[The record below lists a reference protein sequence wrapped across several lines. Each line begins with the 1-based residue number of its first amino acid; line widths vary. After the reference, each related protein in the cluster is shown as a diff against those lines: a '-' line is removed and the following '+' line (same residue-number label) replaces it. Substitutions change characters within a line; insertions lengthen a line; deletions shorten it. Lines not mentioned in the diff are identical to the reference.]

1 MTVNGKSVEL
11 GSEITIDEYLRSN
24 NYNPQRVAVEL
35 NGTIVRKGNFQTTVL
50 DNSSVVEIVQFMGG
64 G

>member
-1 MTVNGKSVEL
+1 MTVNGKSIELTSEMTVE
-11 GSEITIDEYLRSN
+11 EYLRSN

-35 NGTIVRKGNFQTTVL
+35 NGAIIRKNSFQTTML
-50 DNSSVVEIVQFMGG
+50 DNDSVVEIVQFMGG